1 MRLKYALKIPCSFVL
16 VQRFLIIR
24 FSSIGDIVLTSPIV
38 RCLAAKYPEAEIH
51 YLSKPAF
58 RGILESNPHISK
70 VWMWDENSKD
80 LINELRSMQFDYI
93 IDLHHNLRSFL
104 VKNKL
109 NRKSASFNKLNIEKY
124 LFVNFRLGKLPDVH
138 IVDRYFATL
147 EKLGVVNDKQG
158 LDFFIEEKDDVK
170 INDLLPDTHHTGY
183 IAVVIGALK
192 ATKRLPQE
200 KLSELCDKIQFPL
213 VLLGGES
220 EKNEGVLLSE
230 KLGLRV
236 LNMCGKLTL
245 GQSASLVK
253 QAKVVVTHDT
263 GLMHIAAAFQKPIV
277 SIWGNTIPEF
287 GMYPYLPSA
296 ESKQFIAEVKQLPC
310 RPCSKIGYSTCPKK
324 HFRCMQNQDLEKI
337 AEEVRGFLP

>member
-1 MRLKYALKIPCSFVL
+1 LKYALKIPCSFVL

-70 VWMWDENSKD
+70 VWMWNEDSKE

-104 VKNKL
+104 VKSKL

-124 LFVNFRLGKLPDVH
+124 LYVNFRIGKLPDVH

-147 EKLGVVNDKQG
+147 EKLGVVNDNKG
-158 LDFFIEEKDDVK
+158 LDFFIQEKDLVI
-170 INDLLPDTHHTGY
+170 INDLLPASHQNGY
-183 IAVVIGALK
+183 VALVIGALK
-192 ATKRLPQE
+192 STKRLPFE
-200 KLSELCDKIQFPL
+200 KLLELCEKLQFPL

-220 EKNEGVLLSE
+220 EKNDGAMLSE
-230 KLGLRV
+230 KLGPRV

-253 QAKVVVTHDT
+253 QAMVVVTHDT

-277 SIWGNTIPEF
+277 SIWGNTIPAF
-287 GMYPYLPSA
+287 GMYPYMPSA
-296 ESKQFIAEVKQLPC
+296 KSLQFFAEVKELSC
-310 RPCSKIGYSTCPKK
+310 RPCSKIGYSACPKK
-324 HFRCMQNQDLEKI
+324 HFSCMQNQDLEKI
-337 AEEVRGFLP
+337 AEEVQRMFALT

>member
-1 MRLKYALKIPCSFVL
+1 MRLKNAKKIPCSFVL

-51 YLSKPAF
+51 YISKPAF

-70 VWMWDENSKD
+70 VWMWNENSKE

-104 VKNKL
+104 VKSKL

-147 EKLGVVNDKQG
+147 EKLGVVNDNQG
-158 LDFFIEEKDDVK
+158 LDFFIQEKDSVK

-183 IAVVIGALK
+183 IAMVIGALK
-192 ATKRLPQE
+192 ATKRLPYD
-200 KLSELCDKIQFPL
+200 KLSELCEKIQFPL

-230 KLGLRV
+230 KLGPRV
-236 LNMCGKLTL
+236 LNTCGKLTL

-253 QAKVVVTHDT
+253 QAMVVVTHDT

-287 GMYPYLPSA
+287 GMYPYMPS
-296 ESKQFIAEVKQLPC
+296 ESSKQFIAEVKELPC
-310 RPCSKIGYSTCPKK
+310 RPCSKIGYSACPKK
-324 HFRCMQNQDLEKI
+324 HFHCMQNQDLDKI
-337 AEEVRGFLP
+337 AEEVRGLLP

>member
-1 MRLKYALKIPCSFVL
+1 ML

-58 RGILESNPHISK
+58 RGILESNPYISK
-70 VWMWDENSKD
+70 VWMWNEDSKE
-80 LINELRSMQFDYI
+80 LIDELRSMQFDYI

-104 VKNKL
+104 VKSKL
-109 NRKSASFNKLNIEKY
+109 NRKSVSFNKLNIEKY
-124 LFVNFRLGKLPDVH
+124 LYVNFRIGKLPNIH
-138 IVDRYFATL
+138 IVDRYFETL
-147 EKLGVVNDKQG
+147 VNLGVVNDNQG
-158 LDFFIEEKDDVK
+158 LDFFIEEKDAIK
-170 INDLLPDTHHTGY
+170 INDLLPDTHHKGY
-183 IAVVIGALK
+183 IALVIGALK
-192 ATKRLPQE
+192 ATKRLPFD
-200 KLSELCDKIQFPL
+200 KLLELCEQLKFPI

-230 KLGLRV
+230 KLGPRV

-253 QAKVVVTHDT
+253 QAMVVVTHDT

-296 ESKQFIAEVKQLPC
+296 ESKQFIAEVKELPC
-310 RPCSKIGYSTCPKK
+310 RPCSKIGYTACPKK

>member
-1 MRLKYALKIPCSFVL
+1 VL

-58 RGILESNPHISK
+58 RGILESNPYISK
-70 VWMWDENSKD
+70 VWMWNEDSKE
-80 LINELRSMQFDYI
+80 LIDELRSMQFDYI

-104 VKNKL
+104 VKSKL
-109 NRKSASFNKLNIEKY
+109 NRKSVSFNKLNIEKY
-124 LFVNFRLGKLPDVH
+124 LYVNFRIGKLPNIH
-138 IVDRYFATL
+138 IVDRYFETL
-147 EKLGVVNDKQG
+147 VNLGVVNDNQG
-158 LDFFIEEKDDVK
+158 LDFFIEEKDAIK
-170 INDLLPDTHHTGY
+170 INDLLPDTHHKGY
-183 IAVVIGALK
+183 IALVIGALK
-192 ATKRLPQE
+192 ATKRLPFD
-200 KLSELCDKIQFPL
+200 KLLELCEQLKFPI

-230 KLGLRV
+230 KLGPRV

-253 QAKVVVTHDT
+253 QAMVVVTHDT

-296 ESKQFIAEVKQLPC
+296 ESKQFIAEVKELPC
-310 RPCSKIGYSTCPKK
+310 RPCSKIGYTACPKK

>member
-1 MRLKYALKIPCSFVL
+1 ML
-16 VQRFLIIR
+16 VPRFLIIR

-70 VWMWDENSKD
+70 VWMWNEDSKE
-80 LINELRSMQFDYI
+80 LINELRTMQFDYI

-104 VKNKL
+104 VKSKL

-124 LFVNFRLGKLPDVH
+124 LYVNFRIGKLPDVH
-138 IVDRYFATL
+138 IVDRYFATI
-147 EKLGVVNDKQG
+147 EKLGVVNDNKG
-158 LDFFIEEKDDVK
+158 LDFFIQEKDSVN
-170 INDLLPDTHHTGY
+170 INDLLPDTHHSGY
-183 IAVVIGALK
+183 VALVIGALK
-192 ATKRLPQE
+192 ATKCLPFE
-200 KLSELCDKIQFPL
+200 KLLELCEKLQFPL

-220 EKNEGVLLSE
+220 EKKEGALLSE

-253 QAKVVVTHDT
+253 QASVVVTHDT

-287 GMYPYLPSA
+287 GMYPYMPSA
-296 ESKQFIAEVKQLPC
+296 KSKQFIAEVKNLPC
-310 RPCSKIGYSTCPKK
+310 RPCSKIGYAACPKK
-324 HFRCMQNQDLEKI
+324 HFRCMQNQNLEKI
-337 AEEVRGFLP
+337 AEEVQRMLALT